1 MPMFLSDEEL
11 YELTRKRRRTA
22 QQRALN
28 AMGIDH
34 KVRPDGSVAVLT
46 RCVELA
52 LGLPKSEATKQEWE
66 PNWDAIN
73 R

>member
-28 AMGIDH
+28 AIGIDH
-34 KVRPDGSVAVLT
+34 KVRPDGSIAVLT
-46 RCVELA
+46 RCVEIVFGMPAKLA
-52 LGLPKSEATKQEWE
+52 APTAFE
-66 PNWDAIN
+66 PDWDSIDK
-73 R
+73 